1 MGIYK
6 SGQKNYNLFVFNTT
20 RGVFLMK
27 RAIAIILATAI
38 TVCAVMAGCSD
49 KGKEEKG
56 STTVDGL
63 VNNEDVYNID
73 EVEVT
78 DEKGEVV
85 TDKNG
90 KPVTTQ
96 IVYKETT
103 DKKGNVV
110 GVLIDENGETVT
122 NKINKKPVTI
132 PTTTTT
138 TTTAAPTVPTSEITT
153 VAPEKDVVPKIDDA
167 VKSASFN
174 ENEIKIVTNMLEVP
188 GLFNSNYENEDGV
201 PVDAARHAAV
211 WMAQRDQANANTGS
225 GKKSSYPSGVIV
237 LGLFKFFG
245 QTVVNFKNNCGK
257 TEEITYNSGDDSFTV
272 VNGEEKIQTVTIEKV
287 EEYTQKNNNNYYKV
301 TGTVS
306 NCSKTKV
313 EAIVQQNK
321 LDNSLGFSIK
331 AMRWS

>member
-1 MGIYK
+1 
-6 SGQKNYNLFVFNTT
+6 
-20 RGVFLMK
+20 MK

-38 TVCAVMAGCSD
+38 TVCAVMAGCSN
-49 KGKEEKG
+49 KGKEDKG

-73 EVEVT
+73 TVEVT

-90 KPVTTQ
+90 NPVTTQ

-110 GVLIDENGETVT
+110 GVVIDENGETVT
-122 NKINKKPVTI
+122 NKINKKPVTVA
-132 PTTTTT
+132 TTKV
-138 TTTAAPTVPTSEITT
+138 APTVPTSEITT

-174 ENEIKIVTNMLEVP
+174 EHEIKIVTSMLEVP
-188 GLFNSNYENEDGV
+188 GLFNSNYENKNGV
-201 PVDAARHAAV
+201 PINAARHAAV
-211 WMAQRDQANANTGS
+211 WMAQRDQANANNGA

-257 TEEITYNSGDDSFTV
+257 TEQITYNTGDDSFTV
-272 VNGEEKIQTVTIEKV
+272 VNGEKKIQSVTITKV

-301 TGTVS
+301 TGSVS